1 MKSMASEGFTLWMT
15 GLPGSGKSTL
25 AGVLKAKLEAQGRRV
40 EILDG
45 DEVRKGLSRDL
56 GLSREDREEHAWRV
70 SFVSKLLARNGVVAI
85 VALISP
91 YRTSRESA
99 KQMIGPE
106 RFVEVYV
113 KASLQVCEM
122 RDPKG
127 LYAKA
132 RRGEITNMTGIQDPY
147 EEPTD
152 ADIVVETE
160 RGTPTRAPRT
170 SSKSSKGAASYDSV
184 AGDRGDLCAHRREE
198 LLEIARISP
207 ADKLEHLVR
216 EPAVDGLLLPCH

>member
-1 MKSMASEGFTLWMT
+1 MTGETKEGFTLWMT

-25 AGVLKAKLEAQGRRV
+25 AGLLKAKLEKDYGMRV

-45 DEVRKGLSRDL
+45 DEVRKGISRDL
-56 GLSREDREEHAWRV
+56 GLSREDREEHARRV
-70 SFVSKLLARNGVVAI
+70 SFVSKLLSRNGVVAI

-106 RFVEVYV
+106 RFLELYV
-113 KASLQVCEM
+113 KASLAVCEM

-147 EEPTD
+147 EEPAD

-160 RGTPTRAPRT
+160 
-170 SSKSSKGAASYDSV
+170 KGSPEASAALV
-184 AGDRGDLCAHRREE
+184 IQELQGRRR
-198 LLEIARISP
+198 L
-207 ADKLEHLVR
+207 
-216 EPAVDGLLLPCH
+216 

>member
-1 MKSMASEGFTLWMT
+1 MSGVKSDGFTVWMT

-25 AGVLKAKLEAQGRRV
+25 ATLLKGKLEAQGRRV

-70 SFVSKLLARNGVVAI
+70 SFVSKLLSRNGVVAI

-91 YRTSRESA
+91 YRTSRENA
-99 KQMIGPE
+99 KQTIGPE
-106 RFVEVYV
+106 RFLEVYV

-147 EEPTD
+147 EEPVD

-160 RGTPTRAPRT
+160 KGTPE
-170 SSKSSKGAASYDSV
+170 ASAEFV
-184 AGDRGDLCAHRREE
+184 IQELRRRRR
-198 LLEIARISP
+198 L
-207 ADKLEHLVR
+207 
-216 EPAVDGLLLPCH
+216 

>member
-1 MKSMASEGFTLWMT
+1 MTGPAKKEGFTLWMT

-25 AGVLKAKLEAQGRRV
+25 AGVLKAKLEGEYGMSV

-56 GLSREDREEHAWRV
+56 GLSKEDREEHAWRV
-70 SFVSKLLARNGVVAI
+70 SFVSKLLSRNGVVSI

-113 KASLQVCEM
+113 KASLQACEM

-147 EEPTD
+147 EEPAD

-160 RGTPTRAPRT
+160 KGTPE
-170 SSKSSKGAASYDSV
+170 AS
-184 AGDRGDLCAHRREE
+184 AEFIIQELQRR
-198 LLEIARISP
+198 R
-207 ADKLEHLVR
+207 KL
-216 EPAVDGLLLPCH
+216 

>member
-1 MKSMASEGFTLWMT
+1 MSVGPQEGFTLWMT

-25 AGVLKAKLEAQGRRV
+25 ATLLKGKLKASGRMV

-45 DEVRKGLSRDL
+45 DEVRKGISRDL

-70 SFVSKLLARNGVVAI
+70 SFVSKLLSRNGVISI

-91 YRTSRESA
+91 YSTSREA
-99 KQMIGPE
+99 ARQVIGAE
-106 RFVEVYV
+106 RFVQVYV
-113 KASLQVCEM
+113 KASLQACER

-147 EEPTD
+147 EAPSD

-160 RGTPTRAPRT
+160 MATPEESVEDVLGRLRAM
-170 SSKSSKGAASYDSV
+170 
-184 AGDRGDLCAHRREE
+184 DRL
-198 LLEIARISP
+198 
-207 ADKLEHLVR
+207 
-216 EPAVDGLLLPCH
+216 

>member
-1 MKSMASEGFTLWMT
+1 VNPQTAEGVTLWMT

-25 AGVLKAKLEAQGRRV
+25 ASLLKSKLEARGRRV

-70 SFVSKLLARNGVVAI
+70 SFVSKLLARNGVIAV

-91 YRTSRESA
+91 YQTSRARAREV
-99 KQMIGPE
+99 IGAG
-106 RFVEVYV
+106 RFVQIYV
-113 KASLQVCEM
+113 KASLEACEK

-147 EEPTD
+147 EEPSD
-152 ADIVVETE
+152 ADIVVDTE
-160 RGTPTRAPRT
+160 RGTPDQSA
-170 SSKSSKGAASYDSV
+170 
-184 AGDRGDLCAHRREE
+184 DLIVKRLEDLHR
-198 LLEIARISP
+198 L
-207 ADKLEHLVR
+207 
-216 EPAVDGLLLPCH
+216 

>member
-1 MKSMASEGFTLWMT
+1 MTAASPDGLTLWMT

-25 AGVLKAKLEAQGRRV
+25 ATILKAKLQASGRLV
-40 EILDG
+40 EVLDG

-70 SFVSKLLARNGVVAI
+70 SFVSRLLSRNGVVSI

-91 YRTSRESA
+91 YRSSRESA
-99 KQMIGPE
+99 KRVIGEE
-106 RFVEVYV
+106 RFIQIHV
-113 KASLQVCEM
+113 KASLQACEK

-147 EEPTD
+147 EEPLD

-160 RGTPTRAPRT
+160 SGSPEESAEFIMGRLRAL
-170 SSKSSKGAASYDSV
+170 K
-184 AGDRGDLCAHRREE
+184 
-198 LLEIARISP
+198 RI
-207 ADKLEHLVR
+207 
-216 EPAVDGLLLPCH
+216 

>member
-1 MKSMASEGFTLWMT
+1 MNGPAKKEGFTLWMT

-25 AGVLKAKLEAQGRRV
+25 AGVLKAKLEGEHGASV

-56 GLSREDREEHAWRV
+56 GLSKADREEHAWRV
-70 SFVSKLLARNGVVAI
+70 SFVSKLLSRNGVVSI

-91 YRTSRESA
+91 YRSSRESA

-106 RFVEVYV
+106 RFLEVYV
-113 KASLQVCEM
+113 KASLQACEM

-147 EEPTD
+147 EEPAD

-160 RGTPTRAPRT
+160 KGTPQ
-170 SSKSSKGAASYDSV
+170 AS
-184 AGDRGDLCAHRREE
+184 AEFIIQELQRR
-198 LLEIARISP
+198 R
-207 ADKLEHLVR
+207 KL
-216 EPAVDGLLLPCH
+216 